1 MNILRRFCSL
11 GLAALLI
18 GALLS
23 GVVLTAGSAAPA
35 AASTPEAFAGTA
47 TAQALKLDL
56 FGTTITLGSTNAE
69 ADTTPQAVASGSGV
83 ALLTATASSA
93 KATST
98 TPSAT
103 PPKACGVNLPLTGIL
118 TLSLAC
124 SQSAGSVANSAPT
137 ATSASNIA
145 AVDIGTLSLVL
156 QLLQPILNA
165 LTPIANQVIGS
176 VLTTV
181 NSALTGLGL
190 GSVGTTLSNLLGGL
204 GVSETQPVSS
214 LITALEKATDLATI
228 HVGDS
233 SAGVTTSSGTV
244 IATSSA
250 QAATIDVLPG
260 ILVGGGPLLSITV
273 GTATTTS
280 TYNRGTGVSSAA
292 FSPAI
297 LTVSLLGI
305 NIPVGLGAPVNLL
318 AGTPL
323 ASSISLGAGS
333 TTKNADGSVTATADG
348 VGLDLLQGING
359 GIQLDLAHAASGVG
373 GTVAQITTTTTAAAT
388 TTTIKPAVTATTL
401 PPLAT
406 TGSDTPYLAIG
417 FTLLLAGY
425 LTRRKLVA
433 RRAGPPR

>member
-1 MNILRRFCSL
+1 
-11 GLAALLI
+11 
-18 GALLS
+18 LS
-23 GVVLTAGSAAPA
+23 TVALTAGTAAPA
-35 AASTPEAFAGTA
+35 AASPEAFAGTA

-93 KATST
+93 TANST
-98 TPSAT
+98 TPTAT
-103 PPKACGVNLPLTGIL
+103 PPQACGVNLPLTGIL

-137 ATSASNIA
+137 ATATSNIA
-145 AVDIGTLSLVL
+145 ALNVGTLSLVL

-165 LTPIANQVIGS
+165 LEPIANSLIGS

-181 NSALTGLGL
+181 NTALSGLGL
-190 GSVGTTLSNLLGGL
+190 GAVGTTLSNLLGGL

-260 ILVGGGPLLSITV
+260 ILLNGGPLLSITV

-280 TYNRGTGVSSAA
+280 TYNRGTGVSTAA

-305 NIPVGLGAPVNLL
+305 NVPVGLGAPVSLF

-323 ASSISLGAGS
+323 ASTISLGAGS

-359 GIQLDLAHAASGVG
+359 GISLDLAHAASGVG
-373 GTVAQITTTTTAAAT
+373 GTVAAVTTTTTVAPT
-388 TTTIKPAVTATTL
+388 TTTTVKPAITTTTL

-425 LTRRKLVA
+425 LTRRKLLA
-433 RRAGPPR
+433 RRAGSGSQR